1 MGDYTKVSL
10 DDIEDAAINGG
21 FSEVQ
26 AACFPHRDLGAEQT
40 GLAHLRLKPGKREAF
55 AHRHHKA
62 EEVLVV
68 LEGSGSLELDTD
80 VIELASL
87 DIVRVGPGTTRRLQ
101 AGADGLTVL
110 VTGPHVEDDAEIVK
124 DV

>member
-10 DDIEDAAINGG
+10 NDIEDAAINGG

-26 AACFPHRDLGAEQT
+26 EARFPRRDLGAEQT

-80 VIELASL
+80 VVELASL

-110 VTGPHVEDDAEIVK
+110 VAGPHVEDDAEIVK

>member
-1 MGDYTKVSL
+1 MGDFTKVNL
-10 DDIEDAAINGG
+10 DDVDDAAIKGG

-26 AACFPHRDLGAEQT
+26 EARFPRRDLGAEQT

-68 LEGSGSLELDTD
+68 LEGSGSLELDND
-80 VIELASL
+80 VVELALL

-101 AGADGLTVL
+101 AGADGLAVL
-110 VTGPHVEDDAEIVK
+110 VAGPHEEHDAEIVK